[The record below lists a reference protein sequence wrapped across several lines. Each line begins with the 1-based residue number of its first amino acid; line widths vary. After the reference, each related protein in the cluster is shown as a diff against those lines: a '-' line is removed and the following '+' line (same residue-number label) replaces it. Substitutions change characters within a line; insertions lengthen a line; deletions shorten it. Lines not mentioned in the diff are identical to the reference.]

1 MQISFEILLLSK
13 RASRYVN
20 NSIELQDMKANLN
33 FSFYTTATAKNIA
46 VGLWYGV
53 IVVVLR

>member
-20 NSIELQDMKANLN
+20 DSIELQDMKANLN
-33 FSFYTTATAKNIA
+33 FSFYTTATAK
-46 VGLWYGV
+46 
-53 IVVVLR
+53 

>member
-33 FSFYTTATAKNIA
+33 FSFYTTKIA
-46 VGLWYGV
+46 VVLWYGV
-53 IVVVLR
+53 IVGVRR